1 MSVTAPRG
9 RRDYFAERLAA
20 TIRPEASALSI
31 AEAAELTGVSAKT
44 IRRRISDGTLKAVR
58 IGPRLIRID
67 RASLEAW
74 GRPLTMSKG
83 ER

>member
-1 MSVTAPRG
+1 MDT
-9 RRDYFAERLAA
+9 
-20 TIRPEASALSI
+20 RPDSLISI
-31 AEAAELTGVSAKT
+31 DEAAARLDVSTKT

-67 RASLEAW
+67 AASLASA
-74 GRPLTMSKG
+74 GRPLTIARA